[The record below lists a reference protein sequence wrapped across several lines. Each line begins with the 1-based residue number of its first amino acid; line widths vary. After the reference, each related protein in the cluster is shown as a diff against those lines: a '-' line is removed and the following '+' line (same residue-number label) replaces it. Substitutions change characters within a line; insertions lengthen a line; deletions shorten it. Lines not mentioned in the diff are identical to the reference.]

1 MVTEVNTL
9 KKKLAAALN
18 ESNLPPVVVQL
29 VLEGLLGEVRALV
42 QMQAAVE
49 AVTPPQEEQKKEAAE
64 DGAV

>member
-1 MVTEVNTL
+1 MVMEVNTL
-9 KKKLAAALN
+9 KKKLAEALN
-18 ESNLPPVVVQL
+18 GSNLPPVVVQL

-49 AVTPPQEEQKKEAAE
+49 AVSPQEDKQKEAAE

>member
-9 KKKLAAALN
+9 KKKLAEALN

-49 AVTPPQEEQKKEAAE
+49 AVTPPQEKQKKEAAE